1 MYGSKELRGV
11 SDRYESLSAFPKT
24 VKQKAHYPTMN

>member
-1 MYGSKELRGV
+1 MGGSKEIRGV
-11 SDRYESLSAFPKT
+11 RDRHESLSAFPKT